1 MASVNIRMRTMQ
13 FWYPNIPR
21 KLVMANGLSMQAK
34 FVYIYMSCQ
43 SETFEFYHE
52 PMSKELGIGTRTL
65 KKYID
70 ELLDSG
76 WITRNGQKFRNG
88 RLGPMDYTVNTSPK
102 KVKKEN
108 TDVQKTACSNSAVSK
123 SATKYNS
130 NTSIP
135 INNDTGEVDNTLS
148 PNNSGNSRFKK
159 PTIDE
164 IEAYI
169 KEKGYHID
177 AEYFYNYYEGCDWKR
192 GKTKI
197 TRWKSVLAT
206 WEHQRKQENKEE
218 QTEENGIVY
227 PDGIDENQ
235 WTKITFW
242 LCGCCHE
249 IAGYISPT
257 EFAEYKK
264 RCGGDSKLLSRMLKE
279 INSYVELHG
288 RVDIS
293 DKLDELLRNH
303 KDNEQ
308 ETGD

>member
-1 MASVNIRMRTMQ
+1 MASVNNRMRTMQ

-52 PMSKELGIGTRTL
+52 PMSNELGIGTRTL

-88 RLGPMDYTVNTSPK
+88 RLGPVDYTVNTSPK

-135 INNDTGEVDNTLS
+135 ITHDSNTSIPINKDNGEVDNKLS
-148 PNNSGNSRFKK
+148 PNNSGSSRFNK
-159 PTIDE
+159 PTIAE
-164 IEAYI
+164 IEEYI
-169 KEKGYHID
+169 KQKGYHID

-192 GKTKI
+192 RKTKI
-197 TRWKSVLAT
+197 TKWKSVLAT

-218 QTEENGIVY
+218 PAEEAQSDLWQRQQEWFRKNVPNIASYITRDVFRQMRKICIVQWAFQQVLVKMN
-227 PDGIDENQ
+227 DGFEGDFLEAF
-235 WTKITFW
+235 KKEVK
-242 LCGCCHE
+242 LC
-249 IAGYISPT
+249 T
-257 EFAEYKK
+257 
-264 RCGGDSKLLSRMLKE
+264 GG
-279 INSYVELHG
+279 
-288 RVDIS
+288 
-293 DKLDELLRNH
+293 
-303 KDNEQ
+303 
-308 ETGD
+308 

>member
-1 MASVNIRMRTMQ
+1 MVSVNNRMRTMQ

-52 PMSKELGIGTRTL
+52 PMSNELGIGTRTL

-70 ELLDSG
+70 ELIDSG

-130 NTSIP
+130 NTSISITHDSNTSIP
-135 INNDTGEVDNTLS
+135 INNDNGEVDNKLS
-148 PNNSGNSRFKK
+148 PNNSESSRFKK
-159 PTIDE
+159 PTIEE

-169 KEKGYHID
+169 KEKGYHVD
-177 AEYFYNYYEGCDWKR
+177 AQYFYNYYEGSEWMR

-197 TRWKSVLAT
+197 KKWKSVLAT
-206 WEHQRKQENKEE
+206 WEHNNKKEE
-218 QTEENGIVY
+218 KEYPVEEAQPDLWQRQQEWFRKNVPNIANYITRDVFRQMRKICIVQWAFQQVLVKMN
-227 PDGIDENQ
+227 DGFEGDFLEAF
-235 WTKITFW
+235 KKEVK
-242 LCGCCHE
+242 LC
-249 IAGYISPT
+249 T
-257 EFAEYKK
+257 
-264 RCGGDSKLLSRMLKE
+264 GG
-279 INSYVELHG
+279 
-288 RVDIS
+288 
-293 DKLDELLRNH
+293 
-303 KDNEQ
+303 
-308 ETGD
+308 

>member
-1 MASVNIRMRTMQ
+1 
-13 FWYPNIPR
+13 
-21 KLVMANGLSMQAK
+21 
-34 FVYIYMSCQ
+34 MSN
-43 SETFEFYHE
+43 
-52 PMSKELGIGTRTL
+52 ELGIGTRTL

-135 INNDTGEVDNTLS
+135 ITHDSNTSIPINNDNGEVDNKLS
-148 PNNSGNSRFKK
+148 LNNSGNSRFKK

-218 QTEENGIVY
+218 HTEESGIVY

-264 RCGGDSKLLSRMLKE
+264 RCKGDSKILSEILKE

-288 RVDIS
+288 RIDIS
-293 DKLDELLRNH
+293 EKFDEFLKKHL
-303 KDNEQ
+303 DNEQ